1 MAKKILVAALDWGI
15 GHASRCVPII
25 TELQKQGAQV
35 YLAASGRAYHFFQKE
50 FPNLPLLTLAQ
61 HNFKYYSNNMV
72 ANMAMQWP
80 KIVYA
85 IWKDRLLIRQIVE
98 EYQINGIISDNRF
111 GCYHSKVHSVFMSHQ
126 LHLKLPALPLANWIF
141 NQQLNHRFIKKFD
154 ACWVPDSD
162 GLSSLSGKLSQP
174 PLSLPTFYLGI
185 LSRLQ
190 SLTIDFQYEYLF
202 LLSGPEPQRT
212 RLEQKLLNALPYLN
226 GKILL
231 VQGKTEL
238 LVQKQEERLEVC
250 SFLTSKDLAKA
261 IASSRRIICRS
272 GYSTI
277 MDLVK
282 MNRTALLIPTPGQT
296 EQEYLAESLSKKGF
310 FTTQSQKNLNLEHPD
325 RYFLEKVDFSSWNH
339 ATKLSK
345 TIADF
350 LLQCRNG

>member
-1 MAKKILVAALDWGI
+1 VAKKILVAALDWGI

-25 TELQKQGAQV
+25 KELQEQGAEV

-50 FPNLPLLTLAQ
+50 FPNLPLFTLAQ
-61 HNFKYYSNNMV
+61 HNFKYYSNSMV
-72 ANMAMQWP
+72 MNMAMQWP

-85 IWKDRLLIRQIVE
+85 IWKDQQLIRQIVK

-126 LHLKLPALPLANWIF
+126 LHLKLPVLPLANWVF
-141 NQQLNHRFIKKFD
+141 NQQLNHRFIQNFD
-154 ACWVPDSD
+154 ACWVPDSN
-162 GLSSLSGKLSQP
+162 GLFSLSGNLSQP
-174 PLSLPTFYLGI
+174 PLPIPTSYLGI

-190 SLTIDFQYEYLF
+190 PLSTDFQYEYLF

-212 RLEQKLLNALPYLN
+212 RLEQKLLNALPYLK
-226 GKILL
+226 GKVLL
-231 VQGKTEL
+231 VQGKTEQL
-238 LVQKQEERLEVC
+238 EQKQEQRLEVR

-272 GYSTI
+272 GYSTL

-296 EQEYLAESLSKKGF
+296 EQEYLAKSLSEKGF
-310 FTTQSQKNLNLEHPD
+310 FTMQSQKNLNLENPD
-325 RYFLEKVDFSSWNH
+325 RYFIEKVDFSSLYQT
-339 ATKLSK
+339 TKLSE

-350 LLQCRNG
+350 LLQCGNR

>member
-25 TELQKQGAQV
+25 TDLQKQGAQV

-50 FPNLPLLTLAQ
+50 FPNLPLFHLAQ

-72 ANMAMQWP
+72 MNMAIQWP

-85 IWKDRLLIRQIVE
+85 IWKDQQLIRQIVK

-111 GCYHSKVHSVFMSHQ
+111 GCFHQKVHSVFMSHQ
-126 LHLKLPALPLANWIF
+126 LHLKLPALPLANWVF
-141 NQQLNHRFIKKFD
+141 NQQLNHRFIQNFD
-154 ACWVPDSD
+154 ACWVPDSN
-162 GLSSLSGKLSQP
+162 GLFSLSGNLSQP
-174 PLSLPTFYLGI
+174 PLPIPTSYLGI

-190 SLTIDFQYEYLF
+190 PLSTDFQYEYLF

-212 RLEQKLLNALPYLN
+212 RLEQKLLNALPYLK
-226 GKILL
+226 GKVLL
-231 VQGKTEL
+231 VQGKTEQL
-238 LVQKQEERLEVC
+238 EQKQEQRLEVR

-272 GYSTI
+272 GYSTL

-296 EQEYLAESLSKKGF
+296 EQEYLAKSLSEKGF
-310 FTTQSQKNLNLEHPD
+310 FTIQSQKNLNLENPD
-325 RYFLEKVDFSSWNH
+325 RYFIENVDFSSWNPI
-339 ATKLSK
+339 TKLSE

-350 LLQCRNG
+350 LLQCGNR

>member
-1 MAKKILVAALDWGI
+1 VAKKILVAALDWGI

-25 TELQKQGAQV
+25 KELQEQGAEV

-50 FPNLPLLTLAQ
+50 FPNLPLFTLAQ
-61 HNFKYYSNNMV
+61 HNFKYYSNSMV
-72 ANMAMQWP
+72 MNMAMQWP

-85 IWKDRLLIRQIVE
+85 NWKDQQQIRQIVK

-126 LHLKLPALPLANWIF
+126 LHLKLPALPLANWVF
-141 NQQLNHRFIKKFD
+141 NQRLNHRFIQNFD
-154 ACWVPDSD
+154 ACWVPDSN
-162 GLSSLSGKLSQP
+162 GLFSLSGNLSQP
-174 PLSLPTFYLGI
+174 PLPIPTSYLGI

-190 SLTIDFQYEYLF
+190 PLSTDFQYEYLF

-212 RLEQKLLNALPYLN
+212 RLEQKLLNALPYLK
-226 GKILL
+226 GKVLL
-231 VQGKTEL
+231 VQGKTEQL
-238 LVQKQEERLEVC
+238 EQKQEERLEVC

-272 GYSTI
+272 GYSTL

-296 EQEYLAESLSKKGF
+296 EQEHLAKSLSEKGF
-310 FTTQSQKNLNLEHPD
+310 FTMQSQKNLNLENPD
-325 RYFLEKVDFSSWNH
+325 RYFIENVDFSSSYQT
-339 ATKLSK
+339 TKLSE

-350 LLQCRNG
+350 LLQCGNR